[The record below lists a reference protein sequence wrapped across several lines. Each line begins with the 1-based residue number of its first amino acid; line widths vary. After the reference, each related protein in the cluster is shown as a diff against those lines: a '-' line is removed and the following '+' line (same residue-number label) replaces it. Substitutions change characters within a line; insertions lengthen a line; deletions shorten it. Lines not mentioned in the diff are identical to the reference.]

1 LHAAWTLRHLQRA
14 ADAEQEQPPTPG
26 QDDPLIEALRQPVED
41 QGLRWRREQE
51 EAEQRRATAK
61 RERAART
68 LKARLTA
75 GMEERMA
82 AALGEERQAVIPVIS
97 EQLEDI
103 HTELRALQ
111 AENLELRALIAAAER
126 REAALHHT
134 TSRLEIMVAELRSQ
148 ADRSK
153 AIDYRT
159 R

>member
-1 LHAAWTLRHLQRA
+1 
-14 ADAEQEQPPTPG
+14 
-26 QDDPLIEALRQPVED
+26 
-41 QGLRWRREQE
+41 
-51 EAEQRRATAK
+51 
-61 RERAART
+61 
-68 LKARLTA
+68 
-75 GMEERMA
+75 MA

-134 TSRLEIMVAELRSQ
+134 TARLEIMVAELRSQ